1 MKLFKILDYA
11 LILYSIISTAIRK
24 KRERKN
30 TIILQGEK
38 AKGISK
44 TCNFHIME
52 DNTGYNEK
60 INDDNGD
67 NINRN

>member
-24 KRERKN
+24 KRERKKSS
-30 TIILQGEK
+30 EK
-38 AKGISK
+38 VQSF
-44 TCNFHIME
+44 NFHIME